1 MLKRQDKNKDS
12 LMCPLVYYMERDL
25 EDKKYKPISQ
35 LSNSTEEY
43 VLGELFLF
51 SNSEEPPKKAKVKVI
66 SGERIIYD
74 NLIHVEDRNLYSEFK
89 LEFSESGLVVKD
101 EVIIRAYKL
110 NHVESDFPHA
120 WILFEEIDAAKILD
134 SLEENDHYNLLGES
148 EVIA

>member
-1 MLKRQDKNKDS
+1 M
-12 LMCPLVYYMERDL
+12 
-25 EDKKYKPISQ
+25 
-35 LSNSTEEY
+35 SNSTEEY
-43 VLGELFLF
+43 VLGELFLV
-51 SNSEEPPKKAKVKVI
+51 SNSEELPKKAKVKVI

-101 EVIIRAYKL
+101 DVIIRAYKL